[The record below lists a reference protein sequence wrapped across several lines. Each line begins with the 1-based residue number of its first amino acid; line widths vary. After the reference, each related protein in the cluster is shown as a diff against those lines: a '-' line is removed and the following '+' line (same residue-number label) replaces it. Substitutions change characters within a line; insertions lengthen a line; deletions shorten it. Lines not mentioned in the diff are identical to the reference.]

1 MESKYCLTTI
11 GKDQPGIV
19 STVTKVLFDNNC
31 NIEDSSMA
39 LLGGEFAI
47 ILVLSTGT
55 NTDIEALKTD
65 LYKIKDEQDLT
76 INLNE
81 LKDFAEPNDTVAS
94 NYTVHVY
101 GADRPGI
108 VYKTCEILSDN
119 KVNIIDLST
128 KVIRGEVEVGSE
140 VYLMLIEIDIP
151 SDVSAEAVREELKEL
166 ADELDVTVEM
176 HEVEVFE
183 EL

>member
-1 MESKYCLTTI
+1 MTNKYCLTTI
-11 GKDQPGIV
+11 GKDKPGIV
-19 STVTKVLFDNNC
+19 STVSKVLFDNNC

-47 ILVLSTGT
+47 ILILSTGS
-55 NTDIEALKTD
+55 NTVIEDLKTD
-65 LYKIKDEQDLT
+65 LYKIKDDKDLT

-81 LKDFAEPNDTVAS
+81 LKDFEEPTETATS

-119 KVNIIDLST
+119 SVNIIDLST

-151 SDVSAEAVREELKEL
+151 ADVSVEAVSEELKEL